1 MKYNKL
7 FVIALIANTYAL
19 KMVTN
24 QHGIKK
30 DEDTQATVDE
40 DIDSLMDKYDT
51 QEKSAKKK
59 QD

>member
-7 FVIALIANTYAL
+7 LVLALIANAYAL
-19 KMVTN
+19 RMN

-30 DEDTQATVDE
+30 DEDTQASVDE

-51 QEKSAKKK
+51 QEKNA
-59 QD
+59 